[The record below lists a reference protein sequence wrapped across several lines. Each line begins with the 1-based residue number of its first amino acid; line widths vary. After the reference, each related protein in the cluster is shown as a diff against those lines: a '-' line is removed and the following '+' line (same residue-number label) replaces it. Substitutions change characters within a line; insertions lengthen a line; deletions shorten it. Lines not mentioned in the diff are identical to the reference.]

1 MLSARCLH
9 LSKRTESKTNHI
21 GAWSLFARHPSARA
35 RPARQHIAIG
45 MTAATEAA
53 REMAL
58 AELLGEVDRDGAN
71 VARVARD
78 GGAHSGPLDLD
89 LGDLDNATGAGD
101 ADEEAFARLLGVGV
115 GDAEGTLDVELVK
128 YADHDVVRN
137 VMKSEASED
146 LKAKAKEVTAKLR
159 AVELESI
166 QDYVAESENLSQ
178 LHAQIEGCDEV
189 LGSMEKLLSGFKD
202 HLGKIGGE
210 IKSLQEQSVEMSV
223 KLSNRKLAN
232 ALLGDFAHQITLPP
246 DLIRAVCEDEV
257 DEAYLKHLVRLDKRL
272 RFLKTDPNAAA
283 SAAARDVA
291 PELARLR
298 AKAALKARDFLMQ
311 KLYSLRRP
319 KTNVQIIQQNV
330 LLKYKYLVAF
340 LRAHAPE
347 ILVEIRACYVET
359 MSGLL
364 KQALQGHVR
373 SLAELQRSAPREL
386 LVPDD
391 SYDAATS
398 ATAASAATASSPFAL
413 GARAD
418 VLDALETSPPVVTHQ
433 AQSSGQKLP
442 HEKLFRSS
450 HKLLMDTATFEFL
463 FCEEFFGKEGDA
475 ATAFSDIFGPAAAVM
490 NEQMLA
496 GGSSSVAHDLLRGGN
511 HDVVGQVLMLRVNA
525 EHQCIMRRRGVP
537 CLDRHL
543 HGVELSLWPKC
554 KAAFDAHL
562 TSATRAAADPAK
574 VARLWTDDT
583 SAHPVAGRFADLAA
597 SMLAATGDALAYFG
611 QIEKDVERLRDAV
624 AALLLRIAE
633 KFADARRR
641 AAFLV
646 NCCDRVCAV
655 LAEARVIGPLD
666 GALAAVGGESLAGC
680 PTHRAFEAQAEA
692 HADAYAEATLAA
704 HFGALV
710 AFARDAEAAGSGLDL
725 ETASSVV
732 DDFGA
737 RWRAVV
743 DAMKAETRSAF
754 GGSARGE
761 DALRRAAS
769 TLETTYARVAGPEG
783 ALARAGEAAAEIRAR
798 AVPCTTLAREVQQ
811 MCSNE

>member
-1 MLSARCLH
+1 
-9 LSKRTESKTNHI
+9 
-21 GAWSLFARHPSARA
+21 
-35 RPARQHIAIG
+35 
-45 MTAATEAA
+45 MTAAAEAA

-71 VARVARD
+71 DARVVRD
-78 GGAHSGPLDLD
+78 GGAHSAPLDLD
-89 LGDLDNATGAGD
+89 LGNLDITTGAGD

-137 VMKSEASED
+137 VMKSEGSED

-166 QDYVAESENLSQ
+166 QDYVAESENLAQ

-189 LGSMEKLLSGFKD
+189 LGSMEKILSGFKD
-202 HLGKIGGE
+202 DLGKIGGE

-386 LVPDD
+386 LVPDE
-391 SYDAATS
+391 SREAAAATKRN
-398 ATAASAATASSPFAL
+398 AATTTETSSSPFAL

-418 VLDALETSPPVVTHQ
+418 VLDALETSPPLVAHQ
-433 AQSSGQKLP
+433 AQSSGRKLP

-450 HKLLMDTATFEFL
+450 HKLLMDMATFEFL
-463 FCEEFFGKEGDA
+463 FCEEFFGKDGDA

-511 HDVVGQVLMLRVNA
+511 HDVVGLVLMLRVNA
-525 EHQCIMRRRGVP
+525 EHQSIMRRRGVP

-597 SMLAATGDALAYFG
+597 SMLAASGDALAHFG
-611 QIEKDVERLRDAV
+611 QIEQDVERLRDAV
-624 AALLLRIAE
+624 AALLLRVAD

-666 GALAAVGGESLAGC
+666 GALAAVGGESLAEC
-680 PTHRAFEAQAEA
+680 ATHRAFEETARA
-692 HADAYAEATLAA
+692 HADAFAEATLAA

-710 AFARDAEAAGSGLDL
+710 AFARDAASSAAGSGLDL
-725 ETASSVV
+725 ETAASVM

-737 RWRAVV
+737 RWRGFV
-743 DAMKAETRSAF
+743 DAAKAETRSAF
-754 GGSARGE
+754 DNAARRD
-761 DALRRAAS
+761 DALRRVAS
-769 TLETTYARVAGPEG
+769 RLSATHARVAGPEG
-783 ALARAGEAAAEIRAR
+783 VLARAGDAAAEIRAR
-798 AVPCTTLAREVQQ
+798 AVPGATLAHEFQKAF
-811 MCSNE
+811 SNG

>member
-1 MLSARCLH
+1 MAPARY
-9 LSKRTESKTNHI
+9 SRAT
-21 GAWSLFARHPSARA
+21 RRRA
-35 RPARQHIAIG
+35 RVHQRIVIG
-45 MTAATEAA
+45 MMAATEAA

-58 AELLGEVDRDGAN
+58 AELLGEVDRDVAKD
-71 VARVARD
+71 ARVARD
-78 GGAHSGPLDLD
+78 CGAHSAPLDLD
-89 LGDLDNATGAGD
+89 LGNLDITTGAGD

-166 QDYVAESENLSQ
+166 QDYVAESENLAQ

-189 LGSMEKLLSGFKD
+189 LGSMETLLSGFKD
-202 HLGKIGGE
+202 DLGKIGGE

-386 LVPDD
+386 LVPDE
-391 SYDAATS
+391 SYEAAAAATKRN
-398 ATAASAATASSPFAL
+398 AAAAATTETSSSPFAL

-418 VLDALETSPPVVTHQ
+418 VLDALETSPPLVAHQ
-433 AQSSGQKLP
+433 AQSTGQKLP

-450 HKLLMDTATFEFL
+450 HKLLMDMATFEFL
-463 FCEEFFGKEGDA
+463 FCEEFFGKDGDA

-496 GGSSSVAHDLLRGGN
+496 GGSSSVVHDLLRGGN
-511 HDVVGQVLMLRVNA
+511 HDVVGLVLMLRVNA
-525 EHQCIMRRRGVP
+525 EHQCVMRRRGVP

-574 VARLWTDDT
+574 VARLWMDDT

-597 SMLAATGDALAYFG
+597 SMLAASGDALAHFG

-680 PTHRAFEAQAEA
+680 PTHGAFEAQAEA
-692 HADAYAEATLAA
+692 HADAFAEATLAA

-710 AFARDAEAAGSGLDL
+710 AFARDAEATGSGVDL
-725 ETASSVV
+725 ETASSVM

-737 RWRAVV
+737 RWRSVV
-743 DAMKAETRSAF
+743 DAAKAETRSAF
-754 GGSARGE
+754 GESARGE
-761 DALRRAAS
+761 DALRRVAS
-769 TLETTYARVAGPEG
+769 LLQATYARFAGPEG
-783 ALARAGEAAAEIRAR
+783 VLARAGETAAEVRAR
-798 AVPCTTLAREVQQ
+798 AVPGATLALEVQKA
-811 MCSNE
+811 CSNE

>member
-1 MLSARCLH
+1 M
-9 LSKRTESKTNHI
+9 
-21 GAWSLFARHPSARA
+21 
-35 RPARQHIAIG
+35 
-45 MTAATEAA
+45 MTAAAESA

-58 AELLGEVDRDGAN
+58 AELLGEVDRGGAN
-71 VARVARD
+71 DVRVARD
-78 GGAHSGPLDLD
+78 GGANSASLDLD
-89 LGDLDNATGAGD
+89 LGNLDITTGAGD
-101 ADEEAFARLLGVGV
+101 ADEEAFARLLGIGV
-115 GDAEGTLDVELVK
+115 GDAEGALDVELVK

-232 ALLGDFAHQITLPP
+232 ALLGDFAHQITIPP
-246 DLIRAVCEDEV
+246 KLIRAICEDEV
-257 DEAYLKHLVRLDKRL
+257 DEAYLRQLVRLDKRL
-272 RFLKTDPNAAA
+272 RFIKTDPNAAA

-298 AKAALKARDFLMQ
+298 AKAALKAREFLMQ

-373 SLAELQRSAPREL
+373 SLAELQRSASREL

-391 SYDAATS
+391 SCDAA
-398 ATAASAATASSPFAL
+398 AAAAASSPFAL

-418 VLDALETSPPVVTHQ
+418 VLDALETSAPLLAHQ
-433 AQSSGQKLP
+433 AQISGRKLP

-463 FCEEFFGKEGDA
+463 FCEEFFGKDGDA
-475 ATAFSDIFGPAAAVM
+475 ATTAFSDIFSPAAAVM
-490 NEQMLA
+490 NEQMLS

-562 TSATRAAADPAK
+562 TSVTRAVADPAK
-574 VARLWTDDT
+574 VARLWTDVT

-597 SMLAATGDALAYFG
+597 SMLAVTGDALAHFG
-611 QIEKDVERLRDAV
+611 QIEKDIERLGDAV
-624 AALLLRIAE
+624 ATLLVRIAE
-633 KFADARRR
+633 KFVDARRR
-641 AAFLV
+641 ATFLV
-646 NCCDRVCAV
+646 NCCDRVCAI

-666 GALAAVGGESLAGC
+666 GTLAAVGGESLAGC
-680 PTHRAFEAQAEA
+680 QAHRAFEAQAEA
-692 HADAYAEATLAA
+692 HTDAYAEATLAA

-710 AFARDAEAAGSGLDL
+710 AFARDAEAADADL
-725 ETASSVV
+725 EMETVSSVM

-737 RWRAVV
+737 RWRSVV
-743 DAMKAETRSAF
+743 DAVKVETCSAF
-754 GGSARGE
+754 GESARGK
-761 DALRRAAS
+761 DALRRTAS
-769 TLETTYARVAGPEG
+769 LLETTYAKLAGPEG
-783 ALARAGEAAAEIRAR
+783 ALARAGDAAAGIRAR
-798 AVPCTTLAREVQQ
+798 TVSCTTLAHEIRRA
-811 MCSNE
+811 CSDE

>member
-1 MLSARCLH
+1 M
-9 LSKRTESKTNHI
+9 
-21 GAWSLFARHPSARA
+21 
-35 RPARQHIAIG
+35 
-45 MTAATEAA
+45 MTAAAESA

-58 AELLGEVDRDGAN
+58 AELLGEVDRGGAN
-71 VARVARD
+71 DVRVARD
-78 GGAHSGPLDLD
+78 GGANSASLDLD
-89 LGDLDNATGAGD
+89 LGNLDITTGAGD
-101 ADEEAFARLLGVGV
+101 ADEEAFARLLGIGV
-115 GDAEGTLDVELVK
+115 GDAEGALDVELVK

-433 AQSSGQKLP
+433 VQSSGQKLP

-463 FCEEFFGKEGDA
+463 FCEEFFGKDGDA
-475 ATAFSDIFGPAAAVM
+475 ATTAFSDIFSPAAAVM
-490 NEQMLA
+490 NEQMLS

-562 TSATRAAADPAK
+562 TSVTRAVADPAK
-574 VARLWTDDT
+574 VARLWTDVT

-597 SMLAATGDALAYFG
+597 SMLAVTGDALAHFG
-611 QIEKDVERLRDAV
+611 QIEKDIERLGDAV
-624 AALLLRIAE
+624 ATLLVRIAE
-633 KFADARRR
+633 KFVDARRR
-641 AAFLV
+641 ATFLV
-646 NCCDRVCAV
+646 NCCDRVCAI

-666 GALAAVGGESLAGC
+666 GTLAAVGGESLAGC
-680 PTHRAFEAQAEA
+680 QAHRAFEAQAEA
-692 HADAYAEATLAA
+692 HTDAYAEATLAA

-710 AFARDAEAAGSGLDL
+710 AFARDAEAADADL
-725 ETASSVV
+725 EMETVSSVM

-737 RWRAVV
+737 RWRSVV
-743 DAMKAETRSAF
+743 DAVKVETCSAF
-754 GGSARGE
+754 GESARGK
-761 DALRRAAS
+761 DALRRTAS
-769 TLETTYARVAGPEG
+769 LLETTYAKLAGPEG
-783 ALARAGEAAAEIRAR
+783 ALARAGDAAAGIRAR
-798 AVPCTTLAREVQQ
+798 TVSCTTLAHEIRRA
-811 MCSNE
+811 CSDE

>member
-1 MLSARCLH
+1 M
-9 LSKRTESKTNHI
+9 
-21 GAWSLFARHPSARA
+21 
-35 RPARQHIAIG
+35 
-45 MTAATEAA
+45 MTAAAESA

-58 AELLGEVDRDGAN
+58 AELLGEVDRGGAN
-71 VARVARD
+71 DVRVARD
-78 GGAHSGPLDLD
+78 GGANSASLDLD
-89 LGDLDNATGAGD
+89 LGNLDITTGAGD
-101 ADEEAFARLLGVGV
+101 ADEEAFARLLGIGV
-115 GDAEGTLDVELVK
+115 GDAEGALDVELVK

-433 AQSSGQKLP
+433 VQSSGQKLP

-463 FCEEFFGKEGDA
+463 FCEEFFGKDGDA
-475 ATAFSDIFGPAAAVM
+475 ATTAFSDIFSPAAAVM
-490 NEQMLA
+490 NEQMLS

-562 TSATRAAADPAK
+562 TSVTRAVADPAK
-574 VARLWTDDT
+574 VARLWTDVT

-597 SMLAATGDALAYFG
+597 SMLAVTGDALAHFG
-611 QIEKDVERLRDAV
+611 QIEKDIERLGDAV
-624 AALLLRIAE
+624 ATLLVRIAE
-633 KFADARRR
+633 KFVDARRR
-641 AAFLV
+641 ATFLV
-646 NCCDRVCAV
+646 NCCDRVCAI

-666 GALAAVGGESLAGC
+666 GTLAAVGGESLAGGQA
-680 PTHRAFEAQAEA
+680 HRAFEAQAEA
-692 HADAYAEATLAA
+692 HTDAYAEATLAA

-710 AFARDAEAAGSGLDL
+710 AFARDAEAADADL
-725 ETASSVV
+725 EMETVSSVM

-737 RWRAVV
+737 RWRSVV
-743 DAMKAETRSAF
+743 DAVKVETCSAF
-754 GGSARGE
+754 GESARGK
-761 DALRRAAS
+761 DALRRTAS
-769 TLETTYARVAGPEG
+769 LLETTYAKLAGPEG
-783 ALARAGEAAAEIRAR
+783 ALARAGDAAAGIRAR
-798 AVPCTTLAREVQQ
+798 TVSCTTLAHEIRRA
-811 MCSNE
+811 CSDE

>member
-1 MLSARCLH
+1 M
-9 LSKRTESKTNHI
+9 
-21 GAWSLFARHPSARA
+21 
-35 RPARQHIAIG
+35 
-45 MTAATEAA
+45 MTAAAESA

-58 AELLGEVDRDGAN
+58 AELLGEVDRGGAN
-71 VARVARD
+71 DVRVARD
-78 GGAHSGPLDLD
+78 GGANSAPLDLD
-89 LGDLDNATGAGD
+89 LGNLDITTGAGD
-101 ADEEAFARLLGVGV
+101 ADEEAFARLLGIGV
-115 GDAEGTLDVELVK
+115 GDAEGALDVELVK

-232 ALLGDFAHQITLPP
+232 ALLGDFAHQITIPP
-246 DLIRAVCEDEV
+246 KLIRAICEDEV
-257 DEAYLKHLVRLDKRL
+257 DEAYLRQLVRLDKRL
-272 RFLKTDPNAAA
+272 RFIKTDPNAAA

-298 AKAALKARDFLMQ
+298 AKAALKAREFLMQ

-347 ILVEIRACYVET
+347 ILVEIRASYVEI

-373 SLAELQRSAPREL
+373 SLVELQRSASREL

-391 SYDAATS
+391 SCDAA
-398 ATAASAATASSPFAL
+398 AAAAASSPFAL

-418 VLDALETSPPVVTHQ
+418 VLDALETSAPLLAHQ
-433 AQSSGQKLP
+433 AQISGQKLP

-463 FCEEFFGKEGDA
+463 FCEEFFGKDGDA
-475 ATAFSDIFGPAAAVM
+475 ATTAFSDIFSPAAAVM
-490 NEQMLA
+490 NEQMLS

-511 HDVVGQVLMLRVNA
+511 QDVVGQVLMLRVNA

-562 TSATRAAADPAK
+562 TSVTRAVADPAK
-574 VARLWTDDT
+574 VARLWTDVT

-597 SMLAATGDALAYFG
+597 SMLAVTGDALAHFG
-611 QIEKDVERLRDAV
+611 QIEKDIERLGDAV
-624 AALLLRIAE
+624 ATLLVRIAE
-633 KFADARRR
+633 KFVDARRR
-641 AAFLV
+641 ATFLV
-646 NCCDRVCAV
+646 NCCDRVCAI

-666 GALAAVGGESLAGC
+666 GTLAAVGGESLAGC
-680 PTHRAFEAQAEA
+680 QAHRAFEAQAEA
-692 HADAYAEATLAA
+692 YTDAYAEATLAA

-710 AFARDAEAAGSGLDL
+710 AFARDAEAADADL
-725 ETASSVV
+725 EMETVSSVM

-737 RWRAVV
+737 RWRSVV
-743 DAMKAETRSAF
+743 DAVKVETCSAF
-754 GGSARGE
+754 GESARGK
-761 DALRRAAS
+761 DALRRTAS
-769 TLETTYARVAGPEG
+769 LLETTYAKLAGPEG
-783 ALARAGEAAAEIRAR
+783 ALARAGDAAEGIRAR
-798 AVPCTTLAREVQQ
+798 TVSCTTLAHEIRRA
-811 MCSNE
+811 CSDE

>member
-1 MLSARCLH
+1 M
-9 LSKRTESKTNHI
+9 
-21 GAWSLFARHPSARA
+21 
-35 RPARQHIAIG
+35 
-45 MTAATEAA
+45 AAAAEAA

-71 VARVARD
+71 DARVARD
-78 GGAHSGPLDLD
+78 GGAHSAPLDLD
-89 LGDLDNATGAGD
+89 LGNLDITTGAGD

-137 VMKSEASED
+137 VMKSEGSED

-166 QDYVAESENLSQ
+166 QDYVAESENLSS
-178 LHAQIEGCDEV
+178 LHAQIEGCDLV

-202 HLGKIGGE
+202 DLGKIGGE

-232 ALLGDFAHQITLPP
+232 ALLGDFAHQITLPA

-257 DEAYLKHLVRLDKRL
+257 DEAYLNNLVRLDKRL

-391 SYDAATS
+391 SHTAAAAATKRN
-398 ATAASAATASSPFAL
+398 AATTAETSSSPFAL
-413 GARAD
+413 GARA
-418 VLDALETSPPVVTHQ
+418 
-433 AQSSGQKLP
+433 
-442 HEKLFRSS
+442 EK
-450 HKLLMDTATFEFL
+450 
-463 FCEEFFGKEGDA
+463 
-475 ATAFSDIFGPAAAVM
+475 
-490 NEQMLA
+490 
-496 GGSSSVAHDLLRGGN
+496 
-511 HDVVGQVLMLRVNA
+511 
-525 EHQCIMRRRGVP
+525 GV
-537 CLDRHL
+537 RAS
-543 HGVELSLWPKC
+543 E
-554 KAAFDAHL
+554 
-562 TSATRAAADPAK
+562 ATR
-574 VARLWTDDT
+574 RC
-583 SAHPVAGRFADLAA
+583 
-597 SMLAATGDALAYFG
+597 
-611 QIEKDVERLRDAV
+611 ER
-624 AALLLRIAE
+624 
-633 KFADARRR
+633 
-641 AAFLV
+641 
-646 NCCDRVCAV
+646 
-655 LAEARVIGPLD
+655 
-666 GALAAVGGESLAGC
+666 
-680 PTHRAFEAQAEA
+680 
-692 HADAYAEATLAA
+692 
-704 HFGALV
+704 
-710 AFARDAEAAGSGLDL
+710 
-725 ETASSVV
+725 
-732 DDFGA
+732 
-737 RWRAVV
+737 
-743 DAMKAETRSAF
+743 
-754 GGSARGE
+754 
-761 DALRRAAS
+761 
-769 TLETTYARVAGPEG
+769 
-783 ALARAGEAAAEIRAR
+783 
-798 AVPCTTLAREVQQ
+798 
-811 MCSNE
+811 

>member
-1 MLSARCLH
+1 
-9 LSKRTESKTNHI
+9 
-21 GAWSLFARHPSARA
+21 
-35 RPARQHIAIG
+35 
-45 MTAATEAA
+45 MTAAAEAA

-71 VARVARD
+71 DARVARD
-78 GGAHSGPLDLD
+78 GGAHSAPLDLD
-89 LGDLDNATGAGD
+89 LGNLDITTGAGD

-137 VMKSEASED
+137 VMKSEGSED

-166 QDYVAESENLSQ
+166 QDYVAESENLSS
-178 LHAQIEGCDEV
+178 LHAQIEGCDLV

-202 HLGKIGGE
+202 DLGKIGGE

-232 ALLGDFAHQITLPP
+232 ALLGDFAHQITLPS

-391 SYDAATS
+391 SHTAAAATKRN
-398 ATAASAATASSPFAL
+398 AATTTETSSSPFAL

-418 VLDALETSPPVVTHQ
+418 VLDALETSPPLVAHQ
-433 AQSSGQKLP
+433 AQSSGRKLP

-450 HKLLMDTATFEFL
+450 HKLLMDMATFEFL
-463 FCEEFFGKEGDA
+463 FCEEFFGKDGDA

-511 HDVVGQVLMLRVNA
+511 HDVVGLVLMLRVNA
-525 EHQCIMRRRGVP
+525 EHQSIMRRRGVP

-597 SMLAATGDALAYFG
+597 SMLAASGDALAHFG
-611 QIEKDVERLRDAV
+611 QIEQDVERLRDAV
-624 AALLLRIAE
+624 AALLLRVAD

-666 GALAAVGGESLAGC
+666 GALAAVGGESLAEC
-680 PTHRAFEAQAEA
+680 ATHRAFEERARQN
-692 HADAYAEATLAA
+692 ADAFADSVLET

-710 AFARDAEAAGSGLDL
+710 KFARDAEAAQSGLDL
-725 ETASSVV
+725 TTAASVM

-737 RWRAVV
+737 RWRGFV
-743 DAMKAETRSAF
+743 DAAKAETRSAF
-754 GGSARGE
+754 DNAARGD
-761 DALRRAAS
+761 DALKRVAS
-769 TLETTYARVAGPEG
+769 KLSATYARVAGPEG
-783 ALARAGEAAAEIRAR
+783 VLARAENSAAAEIRAR
-798 AVPCTTLAREVQQ
+798 AVPGATLAHEFQKAFSF
-811 MCSNE
+811 SNG